1 MCVLMERNVGLY
13 VWYYGINYKSFD
25 NDFGYIDTV
34 NKSYVGKTATDRLTD
49 SVEQTSELLP

>member
-1 MCVLMERNVGLY
+1 MERNVGLY